1 MQDHK
6 LFSFICYI
14 LLIMPCGWSSNS
26 SKLNPIEQIWCELN
40 CHVWC
45 RTLKSYHSDKPCRS
59 GTTFIRLQSWCQ
71 WDVIYNLLKIP
82 MVDTRV
88 IDFLLTFFDLG
99 LWSCDFVILAFVLLH
114 CLMAL
119 CQHMFW
125 FVKYLLFWYFW
136 SNMKCIIDIEKS
148 VYPFLCPLWKESLY
162 SDKTIA
168 LVYLC
173 FFAFFV
179 FFN

>member
-1 MQDHK
+1 MDLALHFSKTMQDHK

-71 WDVIYNLLKIP
+71 WDVIYNHLQSVNNTNGGHTSYWLFVNIFWPWTLK
-82 MVDTRV
+82 
-88 IDFLLTFFDLG
+88 
-99 LWSCDFVILAFVLLH
+99 LWFC
-114 CLMAL
+114 
-119 CQHMFW
+119 
-125 FVKYLLFWYFW
+125 
-136 SNMKCIIDIEKS
+136 
-148 VYPFLCPLWKESLY
+148 Y
-162 SDKTIA
+162 SSFCTIA
-168 LVYLC
+168 LSNGIMPTHVLIEC
-173 FFAFFV
+173 EIFIILIFLI
-179 FFN
+179 